1 MNNWRVDIQKGVT
14 YNFSKIVFLATKI
27 LEINANTIAQTI
39 FFPIGNIFIL
49 DLEIKNLYLEVYWR
63 SKGRIPKLALMGNPS
78 FFFERRIV
86 SLFLYRLWYLASSPS
101 SVNLVRHQLP
111 EKFRFICVYLCP
123 TSDFV
128 RVRHGRSSNFAIKSV
143 VFLKKPVFSQKGIV
157 AHIFVHILMYY
168 NYHYSF

>member
-1 MNNWRVDIQKGVT
+1 MPIQQRKR
-14 YNFSKIVFLATKI
+14 F
-27 LEINANTIAQTI
+27 
-39 FFPIGNIFIL
+39 FFPIGNIFIF

-63 SKGRIPKLALMGNPS
+63 SKGRIPTLALMGNPG
-78 FFFERRIV
+78 FFFERQVV

-123 TSDFV
+123 TTDFV

-157 AHIFVHILMYY
+157 AHILVHILMYY
-168 NYHYSF
+168 NYHYSFQKSSYGE

>member
-1 MNNWRVDIQKGVT
+1 MDIQKGVT
-14 YNFSKIVFLATKI
+14 HNFSKIVFLATKI
-27 LEINANTIAQTI
+27 LEVNANTIAQTI
-39 FFPIGNIFIL
+39 FFFPIGNIFIF

-63 SKGRIPKLALMGNPS
+63 SKGRIPTLAPMGNPV
-78 FFFERRIV
+78 FFFERQVV

-123 TSDFV
+123 TADCV
-128 RVRHGRSSNFAIKSV
+128 RVRHGRLSNFAIKCV

-157 AHIFVHILMYY
+157 AHILVHILMYY
-168 NYHYSF
+168 N